1 MPLCAL
7 AGVSES
13 APPALHVYSSSDCS
27 TMRLCARTPPRLHA
41 LRTLTSDRAP
51 CCCPH
56 ENHVVHRKHGLP
68 GAARSLLCPVVHG
81 RFGNCVIGRTLS

>member
-1 MPLCAL
+1 MPFRAS

-27 TMRLCARTPPRLHA
+27 TMRLCGPHNTRLHA
-41 LRTLTSDRAP
+41 LRTLFGDSAP

-56 ENHVVHRKHGLP
+56 ETHVVHRKHGLP
-68 GAARSLLCPVVHG
+68 RAARALLCPVVHG
-81 RFGNCVIGRTLS
+81 RFGNYDIGRTLS